1 MMKTTEDRASEKL
14 SERSSKS
21 NKRAQAL
28 KGILEKQGI
37 EAIPEDP
44 IGESIEITGPSTS
57 SRIVTFGTDTET
69 IHKSA
74 SSKASLAQ
82 STAQSTAQSITQSTA
97 QSTAQSITQSIGLFN
112 RLIDEELGR
121 AATGLG
127 IDKGELK
134 AWVDLQIEVPAK
146 AILVLLRS
154 MQSLHLD
161 PLCEEIGF
169 TQFEDGQWQV
179 LITIE
184 GCSKLLNQHPQF
196 NGLVFNQADTLL
208 DGVPEW
214 IECSI
219 YRKDR
224 EVPTTVREYL
234 TEVRGENTIW
244 QKMPR
249 RMLRHRALQQCVRL
263 AIA

>member
-1 MMKTTEDRASEKL
+1 MKGTVDRSSEKL

-21 NKRAQAL
+21 NKRSQAL

-37 EAIPEDP
+37 EHIPKDP
-44 IGESIEITGPSTS
+44 IEEVIEIANPTS
-57 SRIVTFGTDTET
+57 GSRMVTFGAEV
-69 IHKSA
+69 INPLAGSA
-74 SSKASLAQ
+74 ASI
-82 STAQSTAQSITQSTA
+82 AQSIP
-97 QSTAQSITQSIGLFN
+97 QSISLFN
-112 RLIDEELGR
+112 GLIDKELAR
-121 AATGLG
+121 AAAGLG
-127 IDKGELK
+127 IDEGELK
-134 AWVDLQIEVPAK
+134 AWIDLQIDVPAK
-146 AILVLLRS
+146 TILTILRS
-154 MQSLHLD
+154 MQNLHLD
-161 PLCEEIGF
+161 PLCDEIAF
-169 TQFEDGQWQV
+169 TQYDDGQWQV
-179 LITIE
+179 FITIE

-196 NGLVFNQADTLL
+196 NGLVFNQADTLS

-214 IECSI
+214 MECTI

-234 TEVRGENTIW
+234 TEVRGENPIW

>member
-1 MMKTTEDRASEKL
+1 MKAAIEK
-14 SERSSKS
+14 SNKS
-21 NKRAQAL
+21 NKRSQAL

-37 EAIPEDP
+37 EHIPEDP
-44 IGESIEITGPSTS
+44 IKGMIEIANPSS
-57 SRIVTFGTDTET
+57 GSRIITLGAGV
-69 IHKSA
+69 INKSA
-74 SSKASLAQ
+74 SSE
-82 STAQSTAQSITQSTA
+82 T
-97 QSTAQSITQSIGLFN
+97 SITQSIALFHG
-112 RLIDEELGR
+112 LIDKELGR
-121 AATGLG
+121 AASGLG
-127 IDKGELK
+127 IDEGELK
-134 AWVDLQIEVPAK
+134 AWVDLQIEVPSK
-146 AILVLLRS
+146 TILTLLRS
-154 MQSLHLD
+154 TQTLGLD

-169 TQFEDGQWQV
+169 TQYEDGQWQV
-179 LITIE
+179 FITIE

-196 NGLVFNQADTLL
+196 NGLVFTQADTLI

-214 IECSI
+214 IECAI

-234 TEVRGENTIW
+234 MEVRGENSIW

>member
-1 MMKTTEDRASEKL
+1 MKTTVDKLSEKL
-14 SERSSKS
+14 SERSSKP

-28 KGILEKQGI
+28 KGILERQGI

-44 IGESIEITGPSTS
+44 IKESIEITGPSSS
-57 SRIVTFGTDTET
+57 SRIVTFGTDTKT
-69 IHKSA
+69 THKSA
-74 SSKASLAQ
+74 GSAASTAQSIAQSMTQ
-82 STAQSTAQSITQSTA
+82 STAQSMIQSTAQSI
-97 QSTAQSITQSIGLFN
+97 GLFN
-112 RLIDEELGR
+112 LLIDEELGR
-121 AATGLG
+121 AAAGLG
-127 IDKGELK
+127 IDKAELK
-134 AWVDLQIEVPAK
+134 AWVDLQMEVPAK
-146 AILVLLRS
+146 AILALLRS

-214 IECSI
+214 IECTI
-219 YRKDR
+219 HRKDR

-234 TEVRGENTIW
+234 TEVRGENSIW

-263 AIA
+263 AIV

>member
-1 MMKTTEDRASEKL
+1 MKTTVDRASERSSEKL
-14 SERSSKS
+14 SEVSSEKLNERSSKS

-28 KGILEKQGI
+28 KGILERQGI
-37 EAIPEDP
+37 ENIPEDP
-44 IGESIEITGPSTS
+44 IKESIEITGPSNS
-57 SRIVTFGTDTET
+57 SRTVIFGADTKT
-69 IHKSA
+69 AHKSA

-82 STAQSTAQSITQSTA
+82 SAA

-112 RLIDEELGR
+112 RLINQELGR
-121 AATGLG
+121 AAAGLG
-127 IDKGELK
+127 IDKAELK
-134 AWVDLQIEVPAK
+134 AWVDLQLQVPAK

-179 LITIE
+179 LIAIE

-196 NGLVFNQADTLL
+196 SGLVFNQADTLI

-219 YRKDR
+219 HRKDR

-234 TEVRGENTIW
+234 TEVRGENAIW

>member
-1 MMKTTEDRASEKL
+1 MKTTVDRSSDKL
-14 SERSSKS
+14 SEESRKS

-37 EAIPEDP
+37 EHIPEDP
-44 IGESIEITGPSTS
+44 IQKAIEIADPTNS
-57 SRIVTFGTDTET
+57 SRILTFGRET
-69 IHKSA
+69 VHKSA
-74 SSKASLAQ
+74 GSAAS
-82 STAQSTAQSITQSTA
+82 I
-97 QSTAQSITQSIGLFN
+97 AQSITQSIRLFN
-112 RLIDEELGR
+112 GLIDKEIGR
-121 AATGLG
+121 AAAGLG
-127 IDKGELK
+127 IDEGELK
-134 AWVDLQIEVPAK
+134 AWIDLQIDVPAK
-146 AILVLLRS
+146 TILTLLRS

-161 PLCEEIGF
+161 LLCDEIGF
-169 TQFEDGQWQV
+169 TQYEDGQWQV
-179 LITIE
+179 FITIE

-196 NGLVFNQADTLL
+196 NGLVFNQANTLI

-224 EVPTTVREYL
+224 TIPTTVREYL
-234 TEVRGENTIW
+234 MEVRGKTSIW

>member
-1 MMKTTEDRASEKL
+1 MKGTVDRS

-21 NKRAQAL
+21 NKHSQAL

-37 EAIPEDP
+37 EHIPEDP
-44 IGESIEITGPSTS
+44 IKGAIEIANPSS
-57 SRIVTFGTDTET
+57 DSRMVTFGAEV
-69 IHKSA
+69 INP
-74 SSKASLAQ
+74 LAG
-82 STAQSTAQSITQSTA
+82 STASVPQSIA
-97 QSTAQSITQSIGLFN
+97 LFN
-112 RLIDEELGR
+112 GLIDKELAR
-121 AATGLG
+121 AAAGLG
-127 IDKGELK
+127 IDEGELK
-134 AWVDLQIEVPAK
+134 AWIDLQIDVPAK
-146 AILVLLRS
+146 TILTLLRS

-161 PLCEEIGF
+161 PLCEEISF
-169 TQFEDGQWQV
+169 TQYNDGQWQV
-179 LITIE
+179 FITIE

-196 NGLVFNQADTLL
+196 NGLVFNQADTLI

-214 IECSI
+214 MECSI

-224 EVPTTVREYL
+224 TLPTTVREYL
-234 TEVRGENTIW
+234 TEVRGENPIW

>member
-1 MMKTTEDRASEKL
+1 MKTTVDRPSEKL
-14 SERSSKS
+14 SERLSEGSSERSSKP

-37 EAIPEDP
+37 EAISEDP
-44 IGESIEITGPSTS
+44 IGEAIEITGPSNS
-57 SRIVTFGTDTET
+57 SRTVIFGADTKT
-69 IHKSA
+69 AHKSA

-82 STAQSTAQSITQSTA
+82 ST
-97 QSTAQSITQSIGLFN
+97 GLFN

-121 AATGLG
+121 AAAGLG
-127 IDKGELK
+127 IDKAELK

-146 AILVLLRS
+146 AILALLRS

-196 NGLVFNQADTLL
+196 NGLVFNQADTLI

-214 IECSI
+214 IECTI
-219 YRKDR
+219 HRKDR

-234 TEVRGENTIW
+234 TEVRGENSIW

>member
-1 MMKTTEDRASEKL
+1 MKATVDRS

-21 NKRAQAL
+21 NQRSQAL
-28 KGILEKQGI
+28 KGILEKQGMEPIPDDPVEGAI
-37 EAIPEDP
+37 EVANP
-44 IGESIEITGPSTS
+44 TGT
-57 SRIVTFGTDTET
+57 SRIVTLGRET
-69 IHKSA
+69 AHKSA
-74 SSKASLAQ
+74 SSAASIA
-82 STAQSTAQSITQSTA
+82 
-97 QSTAQSITQSIGLFN
+97 QSIGLFN

-121 AATGLG
+121 AAGGLG
-127 IDKGELK
+127 IDEGELK

-146 AILVLLRS
+146 TILSLLRM
-154 MQSLHLD
+154 MQNLHLD
-161 PLCEEIGF
+161 PLCEEISL
-169 TQFEDGQWQV
+169 TQYEDGQWQV
-179 LITIE
+179 FITIE

-196 NGLVFNQADTLL
+196 NGLVFNQADTLI

-224 EVPTTVREYL
+224 TLPTTVREYL
-234 TEVRGENTIW
+234 MEVRSENSIW

>member
-1 MMKTTEDRASEKL
+1 MKGTVDRS

-21 NKRAQAL
+21 NKRSQAL

-37 EAIPEDP
+37 EQIPEDP
-44 IGESIEITGPSTS
+44 IKGAIEIANPTS
-57 SRIVTFGTDTET
+57 GSRMATFGAEV
-69 IHKSA
+69 INP
-74 SSKASLAQ
+74 LAG
-82 STAQSTAQSITQSTA
+82 STASVPQSIA
-97 QSTAQSITQSIGLFN
+97 LFN
-112 RLIDEELGR
+112 GLIDKELAR
-121 AATGLG
+121 AAAGLG
-127 IDKGELK
+127 IDEGELK
-134 AWVDLQIEVPAK
+134 AWIDLQIDVPAK
-146 AILVLLRS
+146 TILTLLRS

-161 PLCEEIGF
+161 PLCEEISF
-169 TQFEDGQWQV
+169 TQYNDGQWQV
-179 LITIE
+179 FITIE

-196 NGLVFNQADTLL
+196 NGLVFNQADTLI

-214 IECSI
+214 MECSI

-224 EVPTTVREYL
+224 TLPTTVREYL
-234 TEVRGENTIW
+234 TEVRGENPIW